1 MPSSSEKQERF
12 MSAIAHDKEF
22 AKKAGV
28 SQSVGKEF
36 HEADKSRSNGTPQ
49 DAAKKKKSRLGR
61 LYK

>member
-12 MSAIAHDKEF
+12 MRAIAHDKDF

-28 SQSVGKEF
+28 SQAVGKEF
-36 HEADKSRSNGTPQ
+36 NDADQ
-49 DAAKKKKSRLGR
+49 AKKKKGRLGK